1 METNPGTL
9 NEEKLRTY
17 KEAGVNRL
25 SIGLQAYQDQLLDYI
40 GRIHNYGEFLDSYQ
54 LARQVGFRNI
64 NIDLIF
70 GLPGQTSEQWEKTLH
85 EILVLKP
92 DHISCY
98 SLKIEK
104 NTPFYDIYGSEVR
117 GEKSEVGSRRSEVRY
132 ELPSEDEER
141 EMYHLAV
148 SLLES
153 NGYRHYEI
161 SNFCLPG
168 YECRHNLIYW
178 KCEPYI
184 GIGAGAH
191 SYFQNKRFSNEPS
204 LERYINQ
211 IRSGKLPRHDY
222 QEINVEERMAEFMIL
237 GFRLKDGIGKDEF
250 HDRFGCKIE
259 DIYGTQISKL
269 QEQGLIDNTQDR
281 VQLTT
286 KGLDLA
292 NLVMVE
298 FI

>member
-1 METNPGTL
+1 M
-9 NEEKLRTY
+9 
-17 KEAGVNRL
+17 
-25 SIGLQAYQDQLLDYI
+25 GLQAYQDKLLDYI
-40 GRIHNYGEFLDSYQ
+40 GRIHNYGEFLENYQ
-54 LARQVGFRNI
+54 LARLAGFRNI

-70 GLPGQTSEQWEKTLH
+70 GLPGQTFDQWKKTLH
-85 EILVLKP
+85 EVLALKP
-92 DHISCY
+92 EHVSCY
-98 SLKIEK
+98 SLKIEE
-104 NTPFYDIYGSEVR
+104 NTPFYETYVLEVR
-117 GEKSEVGSRRSEVRY
+117 GEKLEVRF
-132 ELPSEDEER
+132 ELPSEEEER

-148 SLLES
+148 SMLES
-153 NGYRHYEI
+153 KGYRQYEI

-168 YECRHNLIYW
+168 YECRHNLVYW

-191 SYFQNKRFSNEPS
+191 SYFQHKRFSNEPS

-211 IRSGKLPRHDY
+211 IRSGKLPRDDY
-222 QEINVEERMAEFMIL
+222 YEISLGERMAEFMIL

-250 HDRFGCKIE
+250 LERFGCKIE
-259 DIYGTQISKL
+259 DIYTGQISKL
-269 QEQGLIDNTQDR
+269 QEQGLIDNTSGR
-281 VQLTT
+281 IQLTS